1 MRSEHAGVTICTMLV
16 KPLQGGDWGVD
27 GLANPPIT
35 EPQKVT
41 DRTPKKARTEDTPT
55 KKSRTTTTVSVGIG
69 LAYERF
75 LRLPVPVVLL
85 VMWVVGV
92 ALLGACALSAYAV
105 ISAAL
110 AGMVTGAF

>member
-27 GLANPPIT
+27 GLANPPMT

-41 DRTPKKARTEDTPT
+41 DRTPKKARTKATPT
-55 KKSRTTTTVSVGIG
+55 TKSRTTTSVSVRME
-69 LAYERF
+69 LTYEPF

-92 ALLGACALSAYAV
+92 VLLGACALLAYAV
-105 ISAAL
+105 ISSVL
-110 AGMVTGAF
+110 VEIG